1 MQKKPQQQ
9 FSFLI
14 SCEHFIN
21 SLSSLRVTN
30 LNFSCL
36 YLTWYLTC
44 THLLSFLL
52 HAEIRKK
59 KIYLGLV

>member
-30 LNFSCL
+30 LNFPVCNP
-36 YLTWYLTC
+36 WYLTC

-59 KIYLGLV
+59 K